1 MLSRT
6 TNFFVHVFDRYLP
19 DPLVIVVF
27 ITLFVFGAGI
37 LGEGQTPTDMLAY
50 WQGGFWSLLSF
61 AMQMSLILVLGFTVA
76 STPLFT
82 RFVSWIAGFAKTPG
96 SAILVVSFVSL
107 SASWLN
113 WGVGL
118 VIGAI
123 LGRELARRVA
133 GVDYRL
139 LIASA
144 YSGFLLWHGGFSGS
158 IPLLIANPGH
168 FLEEQ
173 IGLIGTD
180 QTIFSPLNLAMV
192 VVLLFL
198 VPVVNWAMMRG
209 IKEPVT
215 LDRTLAAEEVVAPAV
230 DDAVTR
236 PAERFE
242 SSRIVAWAIAAMG
255 FVAIFI
261 YWWRG
266 TGGLNLDLVNFILIF
281 LGIALH
287 GTLRRFLTTFTEGAK
302 GAAAVLIQFP
312 FYAGIMG
319 MMTGSGLTASMSNFF
334 VNIAS
339 ADTLPVLSFLAAG
352 LVNIFVPSGG
362 GQWAVQGP
370 VMMEAAQALQA
381 DLGRVALAVAWGD
394 AWTNMIQPFWALPA
408 LAIAGLKARD
418 IMGFCVIILAV
429 SGVVLGLGFWLF

>member
-1 MLSRT
+1 MLRNT

-37 LGEGQTPTDMLAY
+37 VGEGQSPLDMLAF
-50 WQGGFWSLLSF
+50 WQDGFWGLLSF
-61 AMQMSLILVLGFTVA
+61 AMQMALILVLGFTVA
-76 STPLFT
+76 SAPLFT
-82 RFVSWIAGFAKTPG
+82 RLVNKIASVATTPG

-107 SASWLN
+107 GASWLN

-118 VIGAI
+118 VLGAI

-158 IPLLIANPGH
+158 IPLLVANPGH
-168 FLEEQ
+168 FLEGQ
-173 IGLIGTD
+173 IGLISTD
-180 QTIFSPLNLAMV
+180 RTIFSPLNLGMV
-192 VVLLFL
+192 AVLLL
-198 VPVVNWAMMRG
+198 VVPLVNWAMMRG
-209 IKEPVT
+209 IKDPVT
-215 LDRTLAAEEVVAPAV
+215 VDQTLVVNEAPAKT
-230 DDAVTR
+230 AETITR

-242 SSRIVAWAIAAMG
+242 SSPVVAWLIAAMG

-287 GTLRRFLTTFTEGAK
+287 GTLRRFLETFSEGTK

-334 VNIAS
+334 VSIAT
-339 ADTLPVLSFLAAG
+339 ADTLPVLAFLAAG
-352 LVNIFVPSGG
+352 LVNVFVPSGG

-370 VMMEAAQALQA
+370 VMMEAAQTLQA

-418 IMGFCVIILAV
+418 IMGFCVIILFV
-429 SGVVLGLGFWLF
+429 SGVIIGGSFWLF

>member
-37 LGEGQTPTDMLAY
+37 LGEGQTPTDMLVY
-50 WQGGFWSLLSF
+50 WQEGFWSLLSF

-76 STPLFT
+76 STPLFG
-82 RFVSWIAGFAKTPG
+82 RFINWVSGFARTPG
-96 SAILVVSFVSL
+96 TAILIVSVVSL

-118 VIGAI
+118 VIGAV
-123 LGRELARRVA
+123 LGKELARRVP

-139 LIASA
+139 LVASA
-144 YSGFLLWHGGFSGS
+144 YSGFLVWHGGLSGS
-158 IPLLIANPGH
+158 VPLLIANPGH
-168 FLEEQ
+168 FLEGT
-173 IGLIGTD
+173 IGLIPTD
-180 QTIFSPLNLAMV
+180 QTIFSALNLGIVAALMV
-192 VVLLFL
+192 A
-198 VPVVNWAMMRG
+198 VPLTNWLMMRG
-209 IKEPVT
+209 IKDPVVVGSR
-215 LDRTLAAEEVVAPAV
+215 LDAEETKVTQETE
-230 DDAVTR
+230 TR
-236 PAERFE
+236 PAERLE
-242 SSRIVAWAIAAMG
+242 NSRVFAWIIAAMG
-255 FVAIFI
+255 LLAVAV

-281 LGIALH
+281 LGIGLH
-287 GTLRRFLTTFTEGAK
+287 GTLRRFLETFTEGAK
-302 GAAAVLIQFP
+302 GAAGILIQFP

-319 MMTGSGLTASMSNFF
+319 MLGGSGLTASISNFF
-334 VNIAS
+334 VDIAT
-339 ADTLPVLSFLAAG
+339 AETLPVLTFLAAG
-352 LVNIFVPSGG
+352 LVNTFVPSGG

-370 VMMEAAQALQA
+370 VMMEAAIALQA
-381 DLGRVALAVAWGD
+381 DVARVAMAVAWGD

-418 IMGFCVIILAV
+418 IMGFCVMVLFV
-429 SGVVLGLGFWLF
+429 SGIVIGLGFWLF